1 MRNYYTGV
9 HTAMYTQQWD
19 NSTKA
24 RGDWDNKYQRY
35 WGLKKQVGNTAETN
49 HEQQD
54 KGSRTQ
60 CKAPVTKDYQ
70 SKRGNTQ
77 SVDNRLKHINFTQQ
91 GTRERK

>member
-9 HTAMYTQQWD
+9 HTAMWD

-54 KGSRTQ
+54 KE
-60 CKAPVTKDYQ
+60 
-70 SKRGNTQ
+70 
-77 SVDNRLKHINFTQQ
+77 
-91 GTRERK
+91 TREVELNVKHRWQKTTKVKEEIHNQLTTDSNI